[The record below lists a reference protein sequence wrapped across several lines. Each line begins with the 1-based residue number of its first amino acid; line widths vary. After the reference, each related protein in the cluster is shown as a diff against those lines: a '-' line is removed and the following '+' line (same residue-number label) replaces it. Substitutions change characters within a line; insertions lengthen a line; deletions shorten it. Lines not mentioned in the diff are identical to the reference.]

1 MPLGPWWAHARRT
14 LRPLAALL
22 HFGSGHSVYS
32 EKVMLIV
39 AARTLQRS
47 YALRFTVYDDAD
59 SPLEHFATY
68 GEATAGARMRSVQ
81 ADRPE
86 AVYTVRDHEYGL
98 TLNGF
103 CSGET
108 IKERVHKNAFLAVTV
123 ARSADQLERVV
134 AEYVDELGLP
144 ELGGIAY
151 DEAVT
156 RAADSPS
163 IARVFQAAAE
173 QSDKIESP

>member
-1 MPLGPWWAHARRT
+1 M
-14 LRPLAALL
+14 
-22 HFGSGHSVYS
+22 
-32 EKVMLIV
+32 
-39 AARTLQRS
+39 
-47 YALRFTVYDDAD
+47 RFTVYDDAD

-68 GEATAGARMRSVQ
+68 GEATADARMRSVH

-123 ARSADQLERVV
+123 AHSADQLEQVV

-144 ELGGIAY
+144 ELGRLPY
-151 DEAVT
+151 DEVVA
-156 RAADSPS
+156 RATDSPS
-163 IARVFQAAAE
+163 IALVFQAAAE
-173 QSDKIESP
+173 RSDKLESP